1 MTVGDDIKEVFN
13 ELGPAVSVYKHA
25 EDASYSEHIDYSF
38 EVNRI
43 YPHTS
48 HYIIKALFVYDTA
61 AAPGDIVSFVDDS
74 EITDSFLLVSMMK
87 ERFEGSVISKE
98 GVMFLCNSYVDVSRR
113 TEIRDAD
120 YNLQVSWSTHVS
132 GELAFFTGQLDD
144 NQTYSKDYAEF
155 SIDSNLLY
163 VSGDIDI
170 RKDDRCT
177 VKQSLEDVSGE
188 VFKVTIVETNRLPNV
203 KICKV
208 IEDTRE

>member
-25 EDASYSEHIDYSF
+25 TDTFHSEHIDYSF

-48 HYIIKALFVYDTA
+48 HYIIKALFVYDTV

-74 EITDSFLLVSMMK
+74 DITDSFLLVSMMK

-98 GVMFLCNSYVDVSRR
+98 GVLFLCNSYIDVSRR
-113 TEIRDAD
+113 TETRDDD
-120 YNLQVSWSTHVS
+120 YNLHTSWPVHVS

-144 NQTYSKDYAEF
+144 NQTYNKEYADF

-163 VSGDIDI
+163 ISGHIDI
-170 RKDDRCT
+170 KKDDRCI
-177 VKQSLEDVSGE
+177 VKQSAEDVSGE
-188 VFKVTIVETNRLPNV
+188 LFQVTIVETNRLPNI

-208 IEDTRE
+208 VEDTRE